1 MVQMYNQSEEIV
13 NELFTVSIT
22 LSTQDVEED

>member
-13 NELFTVSIT
+13 NELFTVGIT